1 MISFTSFFL
10 SPSGITGLHDNLF
23 SLSRFVHSSPCCT
36 AVAMGFS
43 SVSAQPPMLS
53 HCPTGFYG
61 LHSSVISWYPDC
73 SPAFV
78 EMLWNSPSAGSH
90 QCGVKRAHHSSA
102 LGQAVLCKPPRIVLV
117 GFTAISHCK
126 LMPIFLLAVLPQV
139 VFFMFCLI
147 LLLCRYL
154 LVISHLCSGL
164 FCPRNAM
171 L

>member
-1 MISFTSFFL
+1 MISFISFFHF
-10 SPSGITGLHDNLF
+10 PSGITGLHDNLF

-43 SVSAQPPMLS
+43 SLSAQSLVFC

-61 LHSSVISWYPDC
+61 LHSSVISWCPDC

-78 EMLWNSPSAGSH
+78 EVLWNPPHAGSH
-90 QCGVKRAHHSSA
+90 LCGVKRAHHPPA
-102 LGQAVLCKPPRIVLV
+102 LEQAVLCE
-117 GFTAISHCK
+117 
-126 LMPIFLLAVLPQV
+126 PQNCLGW
-139 VFFMFCLI
+139 FYCNIPLQTDAHFSACSFASRSFMFCLI

-154 LVISHLCSGL
+154 VAISCLHSGL
-164 FCPRNAM
+164 LFPRNAR